1 MKFKIINI
9 PQVTEDLQLILDF
22 YTEISPKL
30 PKQLIK
36 QLRFGVNQ
44 ILKSP
49 YGYQIKYKNVRTLL
63 IYKFPYHI
71 HYYIVEKLTQ
81 ILVLAVIHSYRKPQD
96 YSKRTV

>member
-1 MKFKIINI
+1 MKFTIINI
-9 PQVTEDLQLILDF
+9 PQVTVDLQLILDF

-30 PKQLIK
+30 PK
-36 QLRFGVNQ
+36 RFSKATSIWG
-44 ILKSP
+44 KSNSK
-49 YGYQIKYKNVRTLL
+49 ITLWISNKYKNVRTLL

-81 ILVLAVIHSYRKPQD
+81 IVVLAVIHSYRKPQD